1 MPCPSHFATIQPKEM
16 PLFFSCRWRSPSG
29 KTGCRAQLA
38 KDSFRPQ
45 RAEIAGGGSL
55 AQVSWRAGFLAA
67 SAVRSPELITWCGI
81 TEHRLTHCPI
91 ISGREKTRQTNHG
104 AVTIVVLAAPRVA
117 LLFQGKRVLC
127 HANRNAH
134 NLSLCRS
141 RILIKRTTAIR
152 LWLMTFLLP
161 PLSSSAPDPALPY

>member
-1 MPCPSHFATIQPKEM
+1 MLKKKILLSGLQRPNKPHIPKRLQQGRMVRAASHATIQPKEM

-81 TEHRLTHCPI
+81 TEHRL
-91 ISGREKTRQTNHG
+91 
-104 AVTIVVLAAPRVA
+104 
-117 LLFQGKRVLC
+117 C

-134 NLSLCRS
+134 TLSLCRS